1 MNPMLSR
8 TRFLLLGIPLTLLLS
23 PSPSPAQA
31 PPPGTVARPA
41 AAGAGAVVVPDRF
54 LRRWD
59 PVTVFFDQDWGS
71 PGQPEDRPERYVGV
85 EPHHPGAFEWLDAR
99 TLQFR
104 PADPWPPL
112 ERFAWSVGGTT
123 TALTTLM
130 EAPLATVP
138 EQGADGLEPVEAV
151 TLTFPEPL
159 PTEALARM
167 VTVELRP
174 LPGVAP
180 EAARWLDRGDFT
192 VKTVDRGGPA
202 DPASYVFELEEPI
215 PLGTRALLH
224 LRLAL
229 DDTSPRSFYELAFA
243 TAAPF
248 RVVAVGTRRARFPVT
263 PEGTSYPPEQ
273 PLDGG
278 SGQRALVVEFSSEPE
293 AVDPVAGRNLVRLQ
307 PPVPDLD
314 FTLSGR
320 ILEVTGDFAWDTLYR
335 VTLAPAPVRDRGGR
349 ALEMEASSE
358 LSLYFPRPP
367 AYLRWGT
374 SQGVVELHGP
384 HRVPVEGRGH
394 DRFDLRL
401 YPVDPFDR
409 GFWPFPDAP
418 VAVDESERPPG
429 PGETPELFAQ
439 QRHIREWELSQRL
452 TSLGSPPV
460 STLVDLPLRREG
472 AAARFGLD
480 LEPHLA
486 RLSGPGAPGHYLVGL
501 RPLGETSE
509 RRWMR
514 IQVTDLSLTAVEDPD
529 GVRFVVTSLATGAPV
544 AGATVRVEI
553 ADRRPGPWRV
563 LLSGTTDADGGFT
576 WSWREPP
583 EVCHLLRVSV
593 TSGDDVLV
601 LDPTR
606 PPQLFSDG
614 TFTDDAGAWPES
626 VCSENL
632 RWALE
637 PEELAHLFTDR
648 PVYRPGEEVHLKG
661 YARSR
666 SRGRLGPL
674 PLSDTFVVISGPGEL
689 EWREP
694 VELTAEGSFY
704 SRFEEE
710 EPPTGVY
717 RAVLEG
723 RLPDER
729 VFTSEAVSFRVEA
742 YRIPRFE
749 VELHAP
755 DRSPLDRPFDVAL
768 TATYYAGGRVAER
781 PVAWRVTQFP
791 YTFTPPA
798 LEGFLF
804 SSDARYS
811 RQARFEAT
819 PAREEVAVTD
829 DAGAAELTV
838 DPTVEP
844 TAQPRTY
851 VVEAT
856 VTGADD
862 QTVTSTRRVVAL
874 PPFVLGLKV
883 PRFLPRAG
891 AIEPEVLAISPDG
904 EPLPGLEMTVR
915 LLHRQWHS
923 TLRASDFSDGVA
935 RYLTDVVDEPVTET
949 TVDSEAEPVRLTL
962 PLPEAGVY
970 VVEVS
975 ARDRVGRAQVV
986 TADLYAGGPEP
997 VSWAKP
1003 ATRSFTV
1010 ATDRTRYAPGDTA
1023 SLVLA
1028 SPYQRARALAVVE
1041 TPDGNRYRW
1050 VEVEGGK
1057 GVLQVP
1063 VEGSWA
1069 PRLPVHLVLARG
1081 RVPGVEPVPGGAADL
1096 GKPATLAT
1104 TVWLEVKP
1112 EANRVEVALEHPD
1125 RALPGAEVGVTIRL
1139 SDPHGRP
1146 LSGEV
1151 TLWLVDAAVLALGRE
1166 QRLDPLPDF
1175 LRPAESRVRIHDT
1188 REMPF
1193 GILPFAELPGG
1204 GEGEEGRGLLDR
1216 ATVRRQFKT
1225 VPFYDPR
1232 IMVGADGVATVRV
1245 QLPDNLTTFKLR
1257 AKASSGFERFGFA
1270 TGELAVRLPVIV
1282 QPALPRFVR
1291 PGDRF
1296 TAAAIG
1302 RVVEGEGGPGRAEI
1316 RVDGATLSGPATVD
1330 LDWTPNRPER
1340 LDFPLEVPTPG
1351 WTPDG
1356 ELERTE
1362 VTVMVGV
1369 ERSSDQARDAFE
1381 VRLPIRDDRRRVG
1394 QRVLADLEAGGA
1406 LELEPL
1412 PEPARAGSVRR
1423 SVLVSDQPAVVRMA
1437 AGLDLLLE
1445 YPYGCTEQ
1453 RISTARAVLALAR
1466 FRDLLEATGG
1476 NRFVDRTVR
1485 DLLELLPA
1493 AVDWGD
1499 LVAYWPGSEGSVAL
1513 TAWTVDFLL
1522 EARDAGYP
1530 VDGELME
1537 RLLAS
1542 LERALRSDYSRFVD
1556 GESWAER
1563 SFALSALAHAGRFNP
1578 PYAAEL
1584 ARKAQYLD
1592 LEATAQVLSAFAR
1605 SGQGEPATMDRLQSD
1620 LWKGLVIRL
1629 HQGREAYGGL
1639 QVGFDRRN
1647 GLVLPSET
1655 RTLAEVTRALAL
1667 LDAGADRL
1675 PVLVDGLVRLGR
1687 GHGWGSTNASS
1698 AALLALSEVLTMP
1711 DRTGPGPQVE
1721 VRFGTRARTLALGP
1735 GTHLAHLA
1743 SDAVG
1748 PGRVQL
1754 LAGDG
1759 PVAVRAASSWIP
1771 AADGSQVAAAAD
1783 GFVVTREHLLVQRE
1797 GGPPKRVAVDRPGT
1811 TLTLEADQV
1820 VEEHCQVVN
1829 PGDRHFVAV
1838 VIPLAAGMEPLNP
1851 NLATAPPEA
1860 TPAGSLTLEPT
1871 YAAYLDDQ
1879 VAFYYNTL
1887 PKGTYDF
1894 HFRVRATVPGRF
1906 VQPPAL
1912 AEMMYDASVRGNGNG
1927 AMVEIV
1933 AKPE

>member
-1 MNPMLSR
+1 MNPMSCR
-8 TRFLLLGIPLTLLLS
+8 TRVLLFTLTFALLVPIS
-23 PSPSPAQA
+23 SRAQA
-31 PPPGTVARPA
+31 PPPGTIVRPA
-41 AAGAGAVVVPDRF
+41 SAGAGAVVVPDRF

-59 PVTVFFDQDWGS
+59 PVTVFFDQDRGT
-71 PGQPEDRPERYVGV
+71 PGQPEDRPEPFVSL
-85 EPHHPGAFEWLDAR
+85 EPRHPGAFEWVDAR

-112 ERFAWSVGGTT
+112 ERFTWSVGGVRTV
-123 TALTTLM
+123 LTTLM
-130 EAPLATVP
+130 AAPLATVP
-138 EQGADGLEPVEAV
+138 EQGADGLEPVEAI

-174 LPGVAP
+174 LPGVDRD
-180 EAARWLDRGDFT
+180 AARWLNREDFT
-192 VKTVDRGGPA
+192 VKTMDRSGPA
-202 DPASYVFELEEPI
+202 DPASYVLELEQPI
-215 PLGTRALLH
+215 PLGTRALVH

-248 RVVAVGTRRARFPVT
+248 RVVAVGSHRVRFPVA
-263 PEGTSYPPEQ
+263 PEGTRYPPEQ

-278 SGQRALVVEFSSEPE
+278 SRQRALVVEFSSEPE
-293 AVDPVAGRNLVRLQ
+293 AVDAVVGRNLVRLQ

-314 FTLSGR
+314 FALSGR
-320 ILEVTGDFAWDTLYR
+320 TLEVSGGFAWDTLYR
-335 VTLAPAPVRDRGGR
+335 VTLAPAPVRDRSGR
-349 ALEMEASSE
+349 TLEMDGPSE
-358 LSLYFPRPP
+358 MSLFFPRPE
-367 AYLRWGT
+367 AFLRWGA

-394 DRFDLRL
+394 ERFDLRV

-409 GFWPFPDAP
+409 DFWPFPEAP
-418 VAVDESERPPG
+418 VPVDESERPPG
-429 PGETPELFAQ
+429 PGETPELFTQ
-439 QRHIREWELSQRL
+439 QRHIREWELRERL
-452 TSLGSPPV
+452 TTLGSPPV
-460 STLVDLPLRREG
+460 STLVELPLRREG

-486 RLSGPGAPGHYLVGL
+486 RLSGPRAAGHYLVGL

-509 RRWMR
+509 RQWMR
-514 IQVTDLSLTAVEDPD
+514 IQVTDLSLTTVEEPD
-529 GVRFVVTSLATGAPV
+529 GVRFVVTSLDTGRPV
-544 AGATVRVEI
+544 TGATVRVEI
-553 ADRRPGPWRV
+553 ADHRPGPWSV
-563 LLSGTTDADGGFT
+563 LVSGTTDGDGAYS
-576 WSWREPP
+576 WSWRQPP
-583 EVCHLLRVSV
+583 ELCQLLRLSV
-593 TSGDDVLV
+593 TDGSDVLV

-606 PPQLFSDG
+606 PPQLFADG
-614 TFTDDAGAWPES
+614 TWSDDAGVWPES
-626 VCSENL
+626 VCGESL

-637 PEELAHLFTDR
+637 PEELAHLFTER
-648 PVYRPGEEVHLKG
+648 PVYRPGDEVHLKG
-661 YARSR
+661 YVRSR
-666 SRGRLGPL
+666 TRGRLGPL
-674 PLSDTFVVISGPGEL
+674 PLSDTFVVISGPGDL

-704 SRFEEE
+704 YRFEEE

-723 RLPDER
+723 RLSDER
-729 VFTSEAVSFRVEA
+729 VFTSEPVSFRVEA

-755 DRSPLDRPFDVAL
+755 DRAPLDRPFDVAL

-791 YTFTPPA
+791 YTFTPA
-798 LEGFLF
+798 AREGFLF
-804 SSDARYS
+804 SSDARFS
-811 RQARFEAT
+811 REPRFEAT
-819 PAREEVAVTD
+819 PAREEVALTD
-829 DAGAAELTV
+829 DSGSATLTV

-844 TAQPRTY
+844 TSQPRTY

-874 PPFVLGLKV
+874 PPFVLGLKL
-883 PRFLPRAG
+883 PRFLPRAE
-891 AIEPEVLAISPDG
+891 AIEPELLAIGPDG

-949 TVDSEAEPVRLTL
+949 TVESGPEPVRVTL
-962 PLPEAGVY
+962 SLPEAGVY
-970 VVEVS
+970 VVELE
-975 ARDRVGRAQVV
+975 ARDRVGRSQVV
-986 TADLYAGGPEP
+986 TVDLYAGGPEP
-997 VSWAKP
+997 VAWAKP

-1010 ATDRTRYAPGDTA
+1010 ATDRERYAPGDTA
-1023 SLVLA
+1023 TLVLA
-1028 SPYQRARALAVVE
+1028 SPYQAGRALAVVE

-1050 VEVEGGK
+1050 VEVSGGK

-1069 PRLPVHLVLARG
+1069 PRLPVHLVLERG
-1081 RVPGVEPVPGGAADL
+1081 RVPGTEPVPGSATDL

-1104 TVWLEVKP
+1104 TVWLEVDP
-1112 EANRVEVALEHPD
+1112 RSNRVEVALEHPE
-1125 RALPGAEVGVTIRL
+1125 RALPGAEVEVAIRL
-1139 SDPHGRP
+1139 SDPDGRP

-1166 QRLDPLPDF
+1166 QRLDPLPD
-1175 LRPAESRVRIHDT
+1175 LIRPAESRVRVHDT

-1193 GILPFAELPGG
+1193 GILPLAELPGG
-1204 GEGEEGRGLLDR
+1204 GEGEDGRGVLDR

-1232 IMVGADGVATVRV
+1232 IMVGPDGEATVSV

-1257 AKASSGFERFGFA
+1257 AKAASGFDRFGFA

-1296 TAAAIG
+1296 TASAIG

-1316 RVDGATLSGPATVD
+1316 RVDGATLDGPATVD
-1330 LDWTPNRPER
+1330 LDWAPNRPER
-1340 LDFPLEVPTPG
+1340 LDFPLQVPTPG
-1351 WTPDG
+1351 WTADG

-1362 VTVMVGV
+1362 VTVAVGV
-1369 ERSSDQARDAFE
+1369 ERTSDSSRDAFE
-1381 VRLPIRDDRRRVG
+1381 VRLPIRDDRRRVSE
-1394 QRVLADLEAGGA
+1394 RLLADLEGGGV
-1406 LELEPL
+1406 LELPAIG
-1412 PEPARAGSVRR
+1412 EPARPGSVRR
-1423 SVLVSDQPAVVRMA
+1423 SVMVSDQPAVVRMA

-1453 RISTARAVLALAR
+1453 RVSRARAVLALAR
-1466 FRDLLEATGG
+1466 FRDLLAATGG

-1485 DLLELLPA
+1485 ELLEALPA

-1499 LVAYWPGSEGSVAL
+1499 LVAYWPGTEGSVTL
-1513 TAWTVDFLL
+1513 TAWTVDFLV

-1530 VDGELME
+1530 VDPELTE
-1537 RLLAS
+1537 RLLRS
-1542 LERALRSDYSRFVD
+1542 LERALRSDYGRFVD

-1563 SFALSALAHAGRFNP
+1563 SFALAALAHAGRFNP

-1605 SGQGEPATMDRLQSD
+1605 SGQGEPATTDRLRAD
-1620 LWKGLVIRL
+1620 LWKGLVLRL

-1639 QVGFDRRN
+1639 QVGFDNRN
-1647 GLVLPSET
+1647 GLILPSET
-1655 RTLAEVTRALAL
+1655 RTLAEVTRALARTDA
-1667 LDAGADRL
+1667 DAGRL

-1687 GHGWGSTNASS
+1687 GDGWGSTNASS

-1711 DRTGPGPQVE
+1711 DAAGQEQRLE
-1721 VRFGTRARTLALGP
+1721 VRLGERVQTLALGP
-1735 GTHLAHLA
+1735 GTHLAHA
-1743 SDAVG
+1743 TSDS
-1748 PGRVQL
+1748 PG
-1754 LAGDG
+1754 AGRLRLVSGQG
-1759 PVAVRAASSWIP
+1759 PVVVRASSSFIP
-1771 AADGSQVAAAAD
+1771 AADGSQVAAAAG
-1783 GFVVTREHLLVQRE
+1783 GFVVSRELLLVQP
-1797 GGPPKRVAVDRPGT
+1797 GGAPPKRVPVDRPGT
-1811 TLTLEADQV
+1811 TLTLETAQV

-1829 PGDRHFVAV
+1829 PENRHFVAV

-1860 TPAGSLTLEPT
+1860 APAGSLTLEPT

-1894 HFRVRATVPGRF
+1894 SFRVRATVPGRF

-1912 AEMMYDASVRGNGNG
+1912 AEMMYDAAVRGNGNG
-1927 AMVEIV
+1927 AIVEIT